1 MPAADGTAAA
11 CAFCAVADTAAFMA
25 DGRFLALH
33 NIAPVL
39 PGHSL
44 VIPRRH
50 VASLLELD
58 EDELSAMMLFARR
71 TTRLLARVFA
81 GDGFDWT
88 VQDGAAA
95 GQTVP
100 HLHLHVIPRH
110 VGDLPNPGD
119 WYPKL
124 MASEAA
130 AIDSC
135 VRPRLSPAEYAGITE
150 RLRTFAG

>member
-1 MPAADGTAAA
+1 MPAADGTAA

-50 VASLLELD
+50 VASLLELE
-58 EDELSAMMLFARR
+58 EDDLAAMMLFARR

-88 VQDGAAA
+88 VQTAPPPARRCR
-95 GQTVP
+95 TCTCTSSP
-100 HLHLHVIPRH
+100 VIRATCPT
-110 VGDLPNPGD
+110 
-119 WYPKL
+119 
-124 MASEAA
+124 
-130 AIDSC
+130 
-135 VRPRLSPAEYAGITE
+135 PATGI
-150 RLRTFAG
+150 RS